1 MRFFSGIRD
10 NKDKKKSAASE
21 AYKRG
26 MNSKPGPEKTADE
39 KYQDMINARTAKLME
54 DYASGKRTGF
64 RLPGTKDSEPNKEM
78 SKNAKQMMQILA
90 QKKAQQEMKKEQKK
104 QAEWERSQK
113 AKKQA
118 AEHAA
123 NLKKQQEAT
132 KLAADQAAQQASA
145 AYWEAYYN
153 SQS

>member
-26 MNSKPGPEKTADE
+26 MNNKPGPEKTADE

-54 DYASGKRTGF
+54 DYANGKRGGF
-64 RLPGTKDSEPNKEM
+64 KLPGTKEAEQTKEM
-78 SKNAKQMMQILA
+78 SKGAKEMMQILA
-90 QKKAQQEMKKEQKK
+90 QKKAQQDMKKEQKK

-118 AEHAA
+118 AEHSA

-132 KLAADQAAQQASA
+132 KLAADLAAQQAST
-145 AYWEAYYN
+145 AYWLGE
-153 SQS
+153 Q

>member
-10 NKDKKKSAASE
+10 NKDKKQSAASE

-26 MNSKPGPEKTADE
+26 MNNKPVPEKTADE
-39 KYQDMINARTAKLME
+39 KYQEMISARTAKLME
-54 DYASGKRTGF
+54 DYANGKRSSF
-64 RLPGTKDSEPNKEM
+64 KLAGTKEAEQTKEM
-78 SKNAKQMMQILA
+78 SKGTKEMIQILA
-90 QKKAQQEMKKEQKK
+90 QRKAQQDMKKEQKK

-118 AEHAA
+118 TEHST

-132 KLAADQAAQQASA
+132 KLAADQAAQQASTP
-145 AYWEAYYN
+145 YWLGE
-153 SQS
+153 Q